1 MFNLYKKHFLNSKL
15 FNNNNISLHD
25 WELEWEPID
34 YNKKKIIKINSN
46 DINKK
51 NSIINNISLID
62 VYKLLNIEKPNLL
75 I

>member
-15 FNNNNISLHD
+15 FNDNNISLHD